1 MATITNLTKQSL
13 KNKVRSE
20 DINADV
26 VTENLGKCV
35 NNMRCFGLPYQF
47 IKSTDPRYE
56 NVSTAVGRRFVSNV
70 ILDAPIAYIIPGKPI
85 FLPNKSSKDS
95 TASAFISAANGN
107 FEPLKSRLSN
117 NPSEKL
123 RYYDFQSDYGEYMK
137 YVNVMCRSAA
147 AFLELHETIKCKDC
161 DVKFQQYDWKNYRW
175 DSPHYTSGIAKG
187 NTNMMLS
194 ITKKANGLISSITS
208 GLTNNSKNTANETIT
223 FDDEVGIFEG
233 YATSNYVQFYVDP
246 TSSCQIEASNS
257 TAASK
262 VKEGLDTLSS
272 SMKEMQFLANSAGV
286 ELGDLSKFGDGA
298 MGVFN
303 SMMSNAGSIG
313 TILGRIAT
321 AGSTVIKGENIMI
334 PEIYQ
339 NSDFGRDYTLTVH
352 LKAPYGNKF
361 GIYMD
366 VIVPLLHLLALA
378 IPRQSTSNTYGSPFL
393 IKCFFPGVFNCNLGI
408 VTAIHIE
415 NTVSNESWT
424 TDHLPNEIDVTLQ
437 IKDLY
442 SDMVLSPS
450 SDPSLFLN
458 NNSMID
464 YLATITGQSL
474 ITPQTKNKIELFLSA
489 YTAAFK
495 DIDDNAVSMIYDHI
509 ESKLSKWLY

>member
-1 MATITNLTKQSL
+1 MATVKNVTKRSTSE
-13 KNKVRSE
+13 KVRSKAI
-20 DINADV
+20 D
-26 VTENLGKCV
+26 TKLGDNDSVKSV

-47 IKSTDPRYE
+47 IPSVDPRYTGI
-56 NVSTAVGRRFVSNV
+56 STAVGRRFIHNV
-70 ILDAPIAYIIPGKPI
+70 IMDAPSAYIIPGKPI
-85 FLPNKSSKDS
+85 FLPNKSAKDS
-95 TASAFISAANGN
+95 TASALIAGANGN
-107 FEPLKSRLSN
+107 FEPLQNILSS
-117 NPSEKL
+117 NPSSKL

-147 AFLELHETIKCKDC
+147 AFLELHETIRCKGKN
-161 DVKFQQYDWKNYRW
+161 VTFQQYDWKNYRW
-175 DSPHYTSGIAKG
+175 DSAHYTSGIVRGTSNIALKTRRKVSG
-187 NTNMMLS
+187 LV
-194 ITKKANGLISSITS
+194 KKITS
-208 GLTNNSKNTANETIT
+208 GLTNTNTNSSKEKVT
-223 FDDEVGIFEG
+223 FNDEVGVLEG
-233 YATSNYVQFYVDP
+233 YATSNYVQFYIDP

-262 VKEGLDTLSS
+262 VKEGLDTVSS

-286 ELGDLSKFGDGA
+286 ELGNLGEFGDSA
-298 MGVFN
+298 MGVF
-303 SMMSNAGSIG
+303 STMMSNAGSIG
-313 TILGRIAT
+313 TVLGRIAT

-339 NSDFGRDYTLTVH
+339 NSDFGRDYSLTVH

-415 NTVSNESWT
+415 NTVSNDSWT

-442 SDMVLSPS
+442 SDMALSPS

-474 ITPQTKNKIELFLSA
+474 ITPQLKNKVELFLSA
-489 YTAAFK
+489 YTSAFK
-495 DIDDNAVSMIYDHI
+495 DIDDNAVAMGMDFL
-509 ESKLSKWLY
+509 ENKLNKWLY